1 MIKTE
6 TTLLKSIVKI
16 LDYIDRRLGTLG
28 VEYENKRK
36 PFKIRIAI
44 NLYERILTRFSRSY
58 LKLLCY
64 ATGRNQVTF
73 LGTFRTLL
81 GSIIMGWPLGF
92 IADRLSK

>member
-1 MIKTE
+1 MSKTE
-6 TTLLKSIVKI
+6 TNTLKSIVKV
-16 LDYIDRRLGTLG
+16 LDYIDRRLETLG

-64 ATGRNQVTF
+64 TVGRNQVTF
-73 LGTFRTLL
+73 LGISRSLL